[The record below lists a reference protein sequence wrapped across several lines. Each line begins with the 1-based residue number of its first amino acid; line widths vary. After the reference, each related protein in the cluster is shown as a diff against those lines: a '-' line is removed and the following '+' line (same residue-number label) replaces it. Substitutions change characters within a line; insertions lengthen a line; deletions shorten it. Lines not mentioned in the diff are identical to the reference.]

1 MAELKLASQRES
13 TTSKFSKKA
22 GDFSPPTKKT
32 NGSRVTGTKFPGIES
47 PPRDKEG
54 SPSRDHTQRIP
65 PNRSASNRS
74 LMSKKSF
81 KMTKR
86 IIGADEFETFKET
99 MEQKLV
105 EKEQE
110 ADFEK
115 EN

>member
-1 MAELKLASQRES
+1 
-13 TTSKFSKKA
+13 
-22 GDFSPPTKKT
+22 
-32 NGSRVTGTKFPGIES
+32 
-47 PPRDKEG
+47 
-54 SPSRDHTQRIP
+54 
-65 PNRSASNRS
+65 
-74 LMSKKSF
+74 MSKKSF